1 MNLESKKRI
10 KELTS
15 KLLTQ
20 TLLTQSIINLL
31 IDKGVCTS
39 EEIDDTLRDSIIAM
53 EDTVIENS
61 DLIFNINSF
70 LEDDFDSKKELEEE
84 SVMSKMYYGPLGE
97 A

>member
-39 EEIDDTLRDSIIAM
+39 EELDATLRDSIIAM

-61 DLIFNINSF
+61 DLIFNSY
-70 LEDDFDSKKELEEE
+70 S
-84 SVMSKMYYGPLGE
+84 Y
-97 A
+97 

>member
-39 EEIDDTLRDSIIAM
+39 EELDATLRDSIIAM

-61 DLIFNINSF
+61 DLIFNSNSF
-70 LEDDFDSKKELEEE
+70 LEDDFDSKQELEEE
-84 SVMSKMYYGPLGE
+84 SVMSEIYYGPMGE

>member
-39 EEIDDTLRDSIIAM
+39 EEIDNALRDSIIAM

-61 DLIFNINSF
+61 DLIFNSNSF
-70 LEDDFDSKKELEEE
+70 LEDDFNSKQELDEEL
-84 SVMSKMYYGPLGE
+84 VMSEMYYGPRGE

>member
-39 EEIDDTLRDSIIAM
+39 EEIDNALRDSIIAM

-61 DLIFNINSF
+61 DLIFNSNSF
-70 LEDDFDSKKELEEE
+70 LEDDFNSKQELDEEL
-84 SVMSKMYYGPLGE
+84 VMSEMYYGPMGE

>member
-39 EEIDDTLRDSIIAM
+39 EEIDNALRDSIIAM

-61 DLIFNINSF
+61 DLIFNSNSF
-70 LEDDFDSKKELEEE
+70 LEDDFNSKQELDEELVISE
-84 SVMSKMYYGPLGE
+84 MYYGPMGE